1 MSGIKMFSQHDE
13 ETTKTFKIDRR
24 EREREKQIISFE
36 YTHI

>member
-1 MSGIKMFSQHDE
+1 MNGIKMFSQHDE

-24 EREREKQIISFE
+24 ERAKQIISFE